1 MNILKSIGSEPVLAY
16 MVFLNGESIIALVNR
31 GFDKKYYISKPL
43 KKITLPGNIEMNDE
57 NGTGRRQ
64 FITMFTP
71 MIDNAIS
78 DGQSLV
84 LNPNTIMFLTTTV
97 AAMMASKF
105 YQTWDRIE
113 NGEFEDDETIESL
126 IDKQSSK
133 SIH

>member
-16 MVFLNGESIIALVNR
+16 MVFLNGDSIIALVNK
-31 GFDKKYYISKPL
+31 GFDKKYYISMPL
-43 KKITLPGNIEMNDE
+43 RKITLPSNIEMNDE

-97 AAMMASKF
+97 APMMASKF

>member
-1 MNILKSIGSEPVLAY
+1 MNILKSIGLEPVLAY
-16 MVFLNGESIIALVNR
+16 MVFLNGESVIALVSR

-43 KKITLPGNIEMNDE
+43 KKITLPGNVEMNDE

>member
-31 GFDKKYYISKPL
+31 GFDKKYYISMPL

>member
-1 MNILKSIGSEPVLAY
+1 
-16 MVFLNGESIIALVNR
+16 
-31 GFDKKYYISKPL
+31 
-43 KKITLPGNIEMNDE
+43 MNDD

-78 DGQSLV
+78 DGQSLVLNPNTRRLV

>member
-113 NGEFEDDETIESL
+113 NREFEDDETIESL
-126 IDKQSSK
+126 IDKQVSK